1 MRSRFV
7 KSAGALSAFLFL
19 SWGAANADAPATGW
33 RAVEGDYVIRDFHF
47 ASGETLPELR
57 LHYAFLGKPRRDSRG
72 RVDNAVLI
80 LHGTGGSGR
89 SLLNDHFAG
98 VLFGRGQLLDSNKY
112 FIILPDAIG
121 HGKSSRPSDGL
132 HARFPQYAYKD
143 MVAAQHALVLLGLQ
157 VDHLRLVMGTSMGC
171 MHTFMWGET
180 FADFMDALMPLAC
193 LPVQIAGRN
202 RLWRD
207 LLMDA
212 IRADPQWAQGE
223 YQGEPVGALRTAFA
237 AGGGHLDRMCT
248 PNPALRPGVAQPVPI
263 YECAIEGKLKG
274 AWVDLALGSGWWL
287 PGKPQPR
294 TAVLVVVETKTAAT
308 GTTPAV
314 THATLPSTP
323 PDITGFI
330 PAGWTVSPTVCD
342 VACPANTTGA
352 VISTTGTLTATAADI
367 ARAAMAKGFR
377 IEGKPC
383 KQEPA
388 LRGCEIQADRRENGT
403 LGGLTTVLDVTLAA
417 SAGGHVGGTLSLTD
431 QS

>member
-143 MVAAQHALVLLGLQ
+143 MVAAQHALVLQGLQ

-223 YQGEPVGALRTAFA
+223 YQGEPVGALRTA
-237 AGGGHLDRMCT
+237 AGLLLIAGS
-248 PNPALRPGVAQPVPI
+248 API
-263 YECAIEGKLKG
+263 PMQL
-274 AWVDLALGSGWWL
+274 
-287 PGKPQPR
+287 
-294 TAVLVVVETKTAAT
+294 
-308 GTTPAV
+308 
-314 THATLPSTP
+314 TLPTRDAADQFLEKFMERQLADLDANDLLYQVGASRDYDPAPGLETIKAPLTLINSADDFINP
-323 PDITGFI
+323 PELGIAEREIKRVKAGHFVLL
-330 PAGWTVSPTVCD
+330 PASDQTHGHGTHTWADLWQQHLAQLLQASQP
-342 VACPANTTGA
+342 PAN
-352 VISTTGTLTATAADI
+352 
-367 ARAAMAKGFR
+367 
-377 IEGKPC
+377 
-383 KQEPA
+383 
-388 LRGCEIQADRRENGT
+388 
-403 LGGLTTVLDVTLAA
+403 
-417 SAGGHVGGTLSLTD
+417 
-431 QS
+431 